1 MPLDLGWRMHSC
13 PWLHGGLRV
22 QWLLQWDSRSTAAS
36 VGTEKKGGGGGRM
49 QETRSSEDAGS
60 SRLCQVERAGIIK
73 ARPEDAVPKR

>member
-36 VGTEKKGGGGGRM
+36 VGTEKKGGGGVGCRR
-49 QETRSSEDAGS
+49 QG
-60 SRLCQVERAGIIK
+60 
-73 ARPEDAVPKR
+73 VPKTPVLRAFVKLKEQAL